1 QEHLCSFFV
10 IFAHPKMPQRPTYS
24 LVFK

>member
-1 QEHLCSFFV
+1 FV